1 MMRKRLHDSSPHRE
15 ATRKLRTIVPDE
27 RPKAS
32 QETVV
37 PQKDAL
43 RWAAL
48 GGLEEVGRNM
58 MFFEYMDEIVVLDM
72 GFQIAGDETPGI
84 DYIIPNVSY
93 LESKKKNIKAILLT
107 HAHLD
112 HIGAVPYLLDKLGN
126 PPIYTAALT
135 KGMVE
140 KRQAEFPQAPKP
152 HIQLVKNWD
161 KIAVSKN
168 LTVEFFGIA
177 HTVPDTMGI
186 ILHTPVGRVVHFADF
201 RVDYDAE
208 GNPHGLEDIKKV
220 GAMGIHTFLVD
231 STNAMRAGH
240 SMSEKIVEKNLEGL
254 FVKAEGRV
262 IVALFSSM
270 VIRMG
275 EILRIAEKLNRKVA
289 LNGRSLID
297 MVRIAKELGYFKYDP
312 QTLISIEEVSKHK
325 DDKVM
330 IITTG
335 AQGEP
340 NSGLM
345 KMASGEHKW
354 VHIKKGDTII
364 FSSSVIPGNE
374 RSVQNVWDSLSRQ
387 GADVYNTKMVDIHAS
402 GHAPEDD
409 LKMVMKLVNPQ
420 HMIPVHGY
428 YFMRSLNAK
437 HAHEIGIKSTV
448 MVDNGDVVEMTPAG
462 VRVSGERLPAFYVM
476 VDGLGVGDVG
486 EVVLRDRLMLAEEG
500 MVVIIT
506 TMSKK
511 TGRTLKNPD
520 IISRGFIYL
529 KDNVEMLNEI
539 RHRIRGVLTK
549 IPPSSNVDPDYIK
562 TLIRDQVGQLLFKK
576 TGRRPMILPVIIEI

>member
-43 RWAAL
+43 RWVAL

-93 LESKKKNIKAILLT
+93 LEAKKKNIKAILLT

-140 KRQAEFPQAPKP
+140 KRQAEFPASPKP
-152 HIQLVKNWD
+152 QIQLVKNWD
-161 KIAVSKN
+161 KVAVSKN

-186 ILHTPVGRVVHFADF
+186 ILHTPVGRIVHFADF

-437 HAHEIGIKSTV
+437 HAHEVGIKSTI

-462 VRVSGERLPAFYVM
+462 VRVSGEKLPAFYVM

>member
-1 MMRKRLHDSSPHRE
+1 MMRKRLHSSSPHAD
-15 ATRKLRTIVPDE
+15 ATRKLRGMVPKE
-27 RPKAS
+27 HVGTGK
-32 QETVV
+32 EVV

-43 RWAAL
+43 RWVAL

-58 MFFEYMDEIVVLDM
+58 MFFEYLDEIVILDI

-93 LESKKKNIKAILLT
+93 LEAKKKNIKAILLT

-152 HIQLVKNWD
+152 QIQLVKNWD
-161 KIAVSKN
+161 KVAVSKN
-168 LTVEFFGIA
+168 ITVEFFGIA

-186 ILHTPVGRVVHFADF
+186 VFHTPVGKIVHFADF

-220 GAMGIHTFLVD
+220 GEMGIHTFLVD
-231 STNAMRAGH
+231 STNAMREGH
-240 SMSEKIVEKNLEGL
+240 SLSEKVVEKNLEGL
-254 FVKAEGRV
+254 FAKAEGRV

-270 VIRMG
+270 VLRMG
-275 EILRIAEKLNRKVA
+275 EILKIAEKLNRKVA

-330 IITTG
+330 VITTG

-340 NSGLM
+340 NAGLM

-354 VHIKKGDTII
+354 VQIKKGDTII

-374 RSVQNVWDSLSRQ
+374 RSVQNLTDSLSRQ
-387 GADVYNTKMVDIHAS
+387 GADVYNSKMVDIHAS
-402 GHAPEDD
+402 GHAPIDD

-428 YFMRSLNAK
+428 YFMRALNAK
-437 HAHEIGIKSTV
+437 LAREVGIKSTV
-448 MVDNGDVVEMTPAG
+448 LVDNGDVVEMTPAG
-462 VRVSGERLPAFYVM
+462 VRVSGEKLPAFYVM

-529 KDNVEMLNEI
+529 KDNIEMLNEI
-539 RHRIRGVLTK
+539 RHRIRGILTK
-549 IPPSSNVDPDYIK
+549 IPPSPNVDADYIK
-562 TLIRDQVGQLLFKK
+562 TLIRDQVGLLLFKK
-576 TGRRPMILPVIIEI
+576 TGRRPMILPVIIEV